1 MIKNLLPALLLISPT
16 SFADWGDVYYCQM
29 TNWIITTLE
38 GFTTNL
44 TPLMRFQ
51 FKLDK
56 TTNAM
61 VYGKGSYFNGR
72 SNKLLEGAS
81 DPSVEF
87 WKTQKE
93 GSMSYFHEGRSR
105 ETYCKPINTP
115 SFWFAISRIRVAYLS
130 PRPQLK
136 PIP

>member
-1 MIKNLLPALLLISPT
+1 MKKLLITLMLISPF
-16 SFADWGDVYYCQM
+16 SSADWGDVYYCQM
-29 TNWIITTLE
+29 TNWIITMLD
-38 GFTTNL
+38 GRTTNL
-44 TPLMRFQ
+44 TLLMRFQ

-56 TTNAM
+56 TTNAI

-93 GSMSYFHEGRSR
+93 GSMSYFHEGKFLHVVVGHTGVTTVSAD
-105 ETYCKPINTP
+105 CDK
-115 SFWFAISRIRVAYLS
+115 F
-130 PRPQLK
+130 
-136 PIP
+136 

>member
-1 MIKNLLPALLLISPT
+1 MILKPKRLQLNATSQKKKTVIDIMKRLLLSLLLFSPA

-29 TNWIITTLE
+29 TNWIITRLD
-38 GFTTNL
+38 GRTTNL

-56 TTNAM
+56 TKNAI

-93 GSMSYFHEGRSR
+93 GSMSEENSLHFPDLLH
-105 ETYCKPINTP
+105 KPH
-115 SFWFAISRIRVAYLS
+115 S
-130 PRPQLK
+130 
-136 PIP
+136 